1 MMKPIEVKSEM
12 LDILTAGDGILPKLF
27 ASGMEEVVDDIQNR
41 AKIFDS
47 KRVLQLTI
55 TVIPDET
62 SGHIVI
68 ECTSTLKLGKRVPI
82 TDEVH
87 ISGGVF
93 MRGLQFE
100 IPDDMAMAQKRA
112 LE

>member
-1 MMKPIEVKSEM
+1 MMKTLKVKSEM

-27 ASGMEEVVDDIQNR
+27 ANSMEEVVADVENR
-41 AKIFDS
+41 DKVFDS

-55 TVIPDET
+55 TIIPDEE
-62 SGHIVI
+62 SGHITV
-68 ECTSTLKLGKRVPI
+68 ECTSTLKLGKRAPI
-82 TDEVH
+82 LDKVH

-100 IPDDMAMAQKRA
+100 IPDDMEMAQKRA